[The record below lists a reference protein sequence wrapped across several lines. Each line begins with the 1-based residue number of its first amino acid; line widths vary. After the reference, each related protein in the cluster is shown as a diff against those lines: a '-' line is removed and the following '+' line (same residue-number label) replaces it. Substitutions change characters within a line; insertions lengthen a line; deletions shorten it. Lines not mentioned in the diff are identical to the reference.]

1 MNRSAAIVD
10 PRCEA
15 SQIRETSFVKREA
28 FFVPDSDA
36 SRLLPALHVFP
47 SCLALH
53 ARAEYSR
60 LLTAVT
66 FFCSVPQARSSVTK
80 MGPIRNARP
89 GNLAGMHAIG
99 EVFGQNNPGTDAG
112 KCGWLIRS
120 VFKEE

>member
-1 MNRSAAIVD
+1 MNRSAAIDD

-36 SRLLPALHVFP
+36 SRLLPALH
-47 SCLALH
+47 

-80 MGPIRNARP
+80 MGPIRDARP